1 MSSLYDSLAGGAR
14 RSTSSSSRGGYSFHR
29 DEEPSRGSSS
39 KFRARG
45 STYER
50 QGSAGQRKRNKTPV
64 RRTRGRDD
72 YLVDL
77 DDREYAYR
85 PPRREESS
93 SWRPPELTEVIS
105 DLLLR
110 VLEVAIGAIAHEIAM
125 FFQYRRFGKPM
136 YDGWDHPRR

>member
-1 MSSLYDSLAGGAR
+1 MSSLYDSLAVGAR
-14 RSTSSSSRGGYSFHR
+14 RSTSGSSRGGYSFHR
-29 DEEPSRGSSS
+29 EEEPSR
-39 KFRARG
+39 FRTKA

-50 QGSAGQRKRNKTPV
+50 PESSGQRRKS
-64 RRTRGRDD
+64 RTRPAPRNNRNGDD
-72 YLVDL
+72 YIVDL

-85 PPRREESS
+85 PSRGEDNS

-136 YDGWDHPRR
+136 HDGWGHPRR